1 MIYRKL
7 TTKEIFH
14 RNQERSSPL
23 AESFIIWL
31 HNIRS
36 MHNVGAV
43 FRNSDAF
50 GVHELWLSGYTPV
63 PPRPEISKTALGAEE
78 HVSWR
83 SFTEYDDPLERLRL
97 NNFLL
102 LGIVQDICTHKSVIT
117 SR

>member
-36 MHNVGAV
+36 MDNVGAG
-43 FRNSDAF
+43 FRNADAF

-63 PPRPEISKTALGAEE
+63 PPRPEGSETALGGGE
-78 HVSWR
+78 HGCGR
-83 SFTEYDDPLERLRL
+83 SFTENAEALSRFGM
-97 NNFLL
+97 NNF
-102 LGIVQDICTHKSVIT
+102 
-117 SR
+117 

>member
-23 AESFIIWL
+23 SESFIIWL

-78 HVSWR
+78 HEIGRASCR
-83 SFTEYDDPLERLRL
+83 ER
-97 NNFLL
+97 
-102 LGIVQDICTHKSVIT
+102 VQIT
-117 SR
+117 GTDVCMSQHRMNKVET